1 MEECAA
7 AALPLALPR
16 LPMAWMS
23 ESPKAAVAAARLS
36 WRGSPGSLSFP
47 LALSTTGVRRV
58 ADLEVLNGINTF
70 PAWLAWHGTV
80 HARHAHHLVVAC
92 GYASM

>member
-23 ESPKAAVAAARLS
+23 ESPGAAVARAARLS
-36 WRGSPGSLSFP
+36 WRGSPRSLAFP
-47 LALSTTGVRRV
+47 LALSTTGFRRG

-70 PAWLAWHGTV
+70 LFSS
-80 HARHAHHLVVAC
+80 VVRIVTM
-92 GYASM
+92 YDI